1 MEVGQYVKTPDGYG
15 RVVEIIPAVRNRVD
29 ERRFFVL
36 LDTGGIWIGNQERL
50 AIIWTR
56 EDDTLS
62 IGECFMPY

>member
-29 ERRFFVL
+29 IIAVL